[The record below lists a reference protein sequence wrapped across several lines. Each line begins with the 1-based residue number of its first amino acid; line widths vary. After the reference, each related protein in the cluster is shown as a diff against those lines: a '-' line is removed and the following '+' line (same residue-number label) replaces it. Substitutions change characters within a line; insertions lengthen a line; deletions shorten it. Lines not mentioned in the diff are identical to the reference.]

1 MLKKDLLT
9 ADIAVFSYLIIM
21 IIFVNEFHPSNIIY
35 QLIMQCYSRTFRMI
49 LLVILLI
56 IVILILIQ

>member
-21 IIFVNEFHPSNIIY
+21 VIFANEFHSSNIIY
-35 QLIMQCYSRTFRMI
+35 QLIMQCCSMLF
-49 LLVILLI
+49 
-56 IVILILIQ
+56 